1 MFICINLVKMNK
13 MFKKGDIVVLKS
25 DAEINQD
32 IGTPFYDIEFGKT
45 YKVIEGEPL
54 MSDLSPRSI
63 IIINVKGKE
72 ETFLSKRFNIVT
84 REEKLKRILNYYGTL
99 KKT

>member
-1 MFICINLVKMNK
+1 MNK
-13 MFKKGDIVVLKS
+13 MFKKGDIVILKS

-32 IGTPFYDIEFGKT
+32 IGMPFYDIEFGKT

-54 MSDLSPRSI
+54 NLTLSPRS

-84 REEKLKRILNYYGTL
+84 REEKLKRILNYYGTF